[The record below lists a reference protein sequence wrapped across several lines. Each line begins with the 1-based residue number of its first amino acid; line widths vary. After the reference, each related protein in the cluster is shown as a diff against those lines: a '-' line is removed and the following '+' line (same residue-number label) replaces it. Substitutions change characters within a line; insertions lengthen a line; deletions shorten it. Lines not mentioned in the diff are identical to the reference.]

1 MNIALA
7 TLFLLILLYPGFIFR
22 RFYYTEE
29 FSREYFKQTIT
40 DLLVAAILPSA
51 LLHILGYYL
60 FINHRYNIDITTIG
74 TLLSGTSDGSKVT
87 AAFQSIYSHAG
98 KIVSYFI
105 GVSFL
110 AAVTGLGAKYIVRKT
125 KLDRK
130 LKLFRFQNEWH
141 YIFSGEILDFPRV
154 PGDADDISIRYV
166 DALIKSD
173 QGTIIYTG
181 ILADYVLSKDGGID
195 RIYLTNVK
203 RRYLK
208 DDKTTQ
214 SPNAETADERYY
226 YLPGQF
232 FIIPYSQ
239 VINLHITYYK
249 IEVTDQELTDELKKI
264 ETD

>member
-40 DLLVAAILPSA
+40 DLLVAAILPSM

-60 FINHRYNIDITTIG
+60 FINHRYNIDVATIG
-74 TLLSGTSDGSKVT
+74 TLLSGTSDGTKVT
-87 AAFQSIYSHAG
+87 AAFHNIYNNAG
-98 KIVSYFI
+98 KIISYFI
-105 GVSFL
+105 ALSFL
-110 AAVTGLGAKYIVRKT
+110 SALLGLFTKYVVRKL

-130 LKLFRFQNEWH
+130 FKLFRFQNEWH

-154 PGDADDISIRYV
+154 PGDASDISIRYIDV
-166 DALIKSD
+166 LVKSD

-208 DDKTTQ
+208 DDRLMNLD
-214 SPNAETADERYY
+214 SDEYDERYY
-226 YLPGQF
+226 HLPGQF
-232 FIIPYSQ
+232 FIIPYTQ
-239 VINLHITYYK
+239 IVNLHITYYK
-249 IEVTDQELTDELKKI
+249 IEVTDQELTNELENI
-264 ETD
+264 GTD

>member
-60 FINHRYNIDITTIG
+60 FISHRYNLNIATIG
-74 TLLSGTSDGSKVT
+74 TLLSGTSDGAKVT
-87 AAFQSIYSHAG
+87 AAFQNIYSNAG
-98 KIVSYFI
+98 KIVVYFI
-105 GVSFL
+105 CISLL
-110 AAVTGLGAKYIVRKT
+110 AALLGLLCKYIVRKA
-125 KLDRK
+125 KLDRRF
-130 LKLFRFQNEWH
+130 KLFRFQNEWH

-154 PGDADDISIRYV
+154 PGDASDISIRYI
-166 DALIKSD
+166 DALVKSD

-203 RRYLK
+203 RRYLR
-208 DDKTTQ
+208 DDKLNQ
-214 SPNAETADERYY
+214 PQENNDNDGRYY
-226 YLPGQF
+226 HLPGQF
-232 FIIPYSQ
+232 FIIPYTQ
-239 VINLHITYYK
+239 IVNLHITYYK
-249 IEVTDQELTDELKKI
+249 IEVTDDELTEELDNI
-264 ETD
+264 NTD

>member
-29 FSREYFKQTIT
+29 FSREYFKETIT
-40 DLLVAAILPSA
+40 DLLVAAILPSV
-51 LLHILGYYL
+51 LLHIIGYYL
-60 FINHRYNIDITTIG
+60 FISHRFNIDIATIG
-74 TLLSGTSDGSKVT
+74 TLLSGTSDGTKVT
-87 AAFQSIYSHAG
+87 AAFQSIYTNAG
-98 KIVSYFI
+98 KIVIYFI
-105 GVSFL
+105 GISFI
-110 AAVTGLGAKYIVRKT
+110 AGTAGLIAKYIVRKT

-141 YIFSGEILDFPRV
+141 YIFSGEILDYPRV
-154 PGDADDISIRYV
+154 PGDAADISIRYI
-166 DALIKSD
+166 DALIRSNE
-173 QGTIIYTG
+173 GTIIYTG

-208 DDKTTQ
+208 DDKAGT
-214 SPNAETADERYY
+214 AVTADADGRYY
-226 YLPGQF
+226 KLPGQF

-249 IEVTDQELTDELKKI
+249 IEVKKTDLTVKSSDR

>member
-40 DLLVAAILPSA
+40 DLLVAAILPST
-51 LLHILGYYL
+51 LLHIVGYYL
-60 FINHRYNIDITTIG
+60 FVRHHYTIDISTIG
-74 TLLSGTSDGSKVT
+74 TLLSGTSDGTKVT
-87 AAFQSIYSHAG
+87 AAFQSIYAHAPG
-98 KIVSYFI
+98 IVAYFI
-105 GVSFL
+105 AVSIL
-110 AAVTGLGAKYIVRKT
+110 AALSGLLAKYIVRKA
-125 KLDRK
+125 KLDRRF
-130 LKLFRFQNEWH
+130 KLFRFQNEWH

-154 PGDADDISIRYV
+154 PGDASNISIRYI
-166 DALIKSD
+166 DALVKSD

-203 RRYLK
+203 RRYLR
-208 DDKTTQ
+208 DDKANQ
-214 SPNAETADERYY
+214 PQENNDLDERYY

-232 FIIPYSQ
+232 FIIPYTQ
-239 VINLHITYYK
+239 IINLHITYYK
-249 IEVTDQELTDELKKI
+249 IEVTDDELTEELDSI
-264 ETD
+264 STD

>member
-29 FSREYFKQTIT
+29 FSKEYFKQSIT
-40 DLLVAAILPSA
+40 DLLVAAILPSV
-51 LLHILGYYL
+51 LLHIAGYYL
-60 FINHRYNIDITTIG
+60 FIHPRYSIHITTIG
-74 TLLSGTSDGSKVT
+74 TLLSGTSDGTKVT
-87 AAFQSIYSHAG
+87 DAFEGIYAQARSIV
-98 KIVSYFI
+98 IYFI
-105 GVSFL
+105 GVSLL
-110 AAVTGLGAKYIVRKT
+110 AAIAGLGAKYIVRSA

-154 PGDADDISIRYV
+154 PGNPDDISIRYI
-166 DALIKSD
+166 DALVKSD
-173 QGTIIYTG
+173 SGTIIYTG

-208 DDKTTQ
+208 DDKPVI
-214 SPNAETADERYY
+214 SKEVKRKI
-226 YLPGQF
+226 G
-232 FIIPYSQ
+232 IITCPVSFLYF
-239 VINLHITYYK
+239 HIHKSSTCILLITK
-249 IEVTDQELTDELKKI
+249 
-264 ETD
+264 

>member
-51 LLHILGYYL
+51 LLHIAGYFL
-60 FINHRYNIDITTIG
+60 FVQHRYNIDISTIG
-74 TLLSGTSDGSKVT
+74 TLLSGTSDGVKVT
-87 AAFQSIYSHAG
+87 AAFQNIYANAG
-98 KIVSYFI
+98 KIVIYFI
-105 GVSFL
+105 AVSIL
-110 AAVTGLGAKYIVRKT
+110 AALCGLLAKYIVRKL

-130 LKLFRFQNEWH
+130 FKLFRFQNEWH

-154 PGDADDISIRYV
+154 PGDASDISIRYI
-166 DALIKSD
+166 DALVKSD

-203 RRYLK
+203 RRYLR
-208 DDKTTQ
+208 DDKMNQ
-214 SPNAETADERYY
+214 PQEADNDERYY

-232 FIIPYSQ
+232 FIIPYLQ

-249 IEVTDQELTDELKKI
+249 IEVTDDELTEELYNI
-264 ETD
+264 STD

>member
-40 DLLVAAILPSA
+40 DLLVAAILPSV

-60 FINHRYNIDITTIG
+60 FVSQRYNIDIATIG
-74 TLLSGTSDGSKVT
+74 TLLSGTSDGAKVT
-87 AAFQSIYSHAG
+87 AAFQSIYQNAG
-98 KIVSYFI
+98 KIISYFI
-105 GVSFL
+105 CISVL
-110 AAVTGLGAKYIVRKT
+110 AAILGLAFKYIVRKG

-130 LKLFRFQNEWH
+130 FKLFRFQNEWH
-141 YIFSGEILDFPRV
+141 YIFSGEILDFPGV
-154 PGDADDISIRYV
+154 PGDASDISIRYI
-166 DALIKSD
+166 DALVKSD

-208 DDKTTQ
+208 DDKLNQ
-214 SPNAETADERYY
+214 PVQAEDTDERYY

-239 VINLHITYYK
+239 IVNLHITYYK
-249 IEVTDQELTDELKKI
+249 IEVTDQELTNELQGI
-264 ETD
+264 GTD

>member
-7 TLFLLILLYPGFIFR
+7 TLFLLVLLYPGFIFR

-51 LLHILGYYL
+51 FLHIAGYFL
-60 FINHRYNIDITTIG
+60 FIRHHYTIDVATIG
-74 TLLSGTSDGSKVT
+74 TLLSGTSDGARVT
-87 AAFQSIYSHAG
+87 AAFQSIYVHAMG
-98 KIVSYFI
+98 IVSYFI
-105 GVSFL
+105 AVSFL
-110 AAVTGLGAKYIVRKT
+110 AAIGGLMAKYVVRKL

-130 LKLFRFQNEWH
+130 FKLFRFQNEWH

-154 PGDADDISIRYV
+154 PGNADDISIRYI
-166 DALIKSD
+166 DALVKSD

-181 ILADYVLSKDGGID
+181 ILADYVLSRDGGID

-208 DDKTTQ
+208 DDRTGDALD
-214 SPNAETADERYY
+214 NETDERYY

-232 FIIPYSQ
+232 FIIPYTQ
-239 VINLHITYYK
+239 IINLHITYYK
-249 IEVTDQELTDELKKI
+249 IEVTDVELTEELDNI
-264 ETD
+264 STD

>member
-7 TLFLLILLYPGFIFR
+7 TLFLLVILYPGFIFR

-51 LLHILGYYL
+51 LLHIVGYFL
-60 FINHRYNIDITTIG
+60 FIRHHYTIDVATIG
-74 TLLSGTSDGSKVT
+74 TLLSGTSDGARVT
-87 AAFQSIYSHAG
+87 AAFQSIYTHAMG
-98 KIVSYFI
+98 IVSYFI
-105 GVSFL
+105 AVSFL
-110 AAVTGLGAKYIVRKT
+110 AAVGGLITKYIVRKL

-130 LKLFRFQNEWH
+130 FKLFRFQNEWH

-154 PGDADDISIRYV
+154 PGNADDISIRYIDV
-166 DALIKSD
+166 LVKSD

-181 ILADYVLSKDGGID
+181 ILADYVLSKDSGID

-208 DDKTTQ
+208 DDRNYEALENE
-214 SPNAETADERYY
+214 PDERYY

-239 VINLHITYYK
+239 IINLHITYYK
-249 IEVTDQELTDELKKI
+249 IEITDDELTEELDNI
-264 ETD
+264 NTD

>member
-1 MNIALA
+1 MNISLA
-7 TLFLLILLYPGFIFR
+7 TLFLLVLLYPGFIFR

-51 LLHILGYYL
+51 LLHIAGYFL
-60 FINHRYNIDITTIG
+60 FVRHRYNIDIVTIG
-74 TLLSGTSDGSKVT
+74 TLLSGTSDGARVT
-87 AAFQSIYSHAG
+87 AAFQSIYVHAAG
-98 KIVSYFI
+98 IVSYFI
-105 GVSFL
+105 AVSAL
-110 AAVTGLGAKYIVRKT
+110 AAIAGLIAKYIVRKL

-130 LKLFRFQNEWH
+130 FKLFRFQNEWH

-154 PGDADDISIRYV
+154 PGNADDISIRYI
-166 DALIKSD
+166 DALVKSD

-208 DDKTTQ
+208 DDRT
-214 SPNAETADERYY
+214 NEVLENETDERYY

-232 FIIPYSQ
+232 FIIPYTQ
-239 VINLHITYYK
+239 IINLHITYYK
-249 IEVTDQELTDELKKI
+249 IEVTDVELTEELDNI
-264 ETD
+264 STD

>member
-7 TLFLLILLYPGFIFR
+7 TLFLLVLLYPGFIFR

-40 DLLVAAILPSA
+40 DLLVAAILPST
-51 LLHILGYYL
+51 LLHIAGYFL
-60 FINHRYNIDITTIG
+60 LIRHRYVIDIATIG
-74 TLLSGTSDGSKVT
+74 TLLSGTSDGTKVT
-87 AAFQSIYSHAG
+87 AAFQNIYANAG
-98 KIVSYFI
+98 KIVIYFI
-105 GVSFL
+105 AISIVAAL
-110 AAVTGLGAKYIVRKT
+110 AGLAAKYIVRKL

-130 LKLFRFQNEWH
+130 FKLFRFQNEWH

-154 PGDADDISIRYV
+154 PGDASDISIRYI
-166 DALIKSD
+166 DALVKSD

-181 ILADYVLSKDGGID
+181 ILADYVLSQDGGID

-203 RRYLK
+203 RRYLR
-208 DDKTTQ
+208 DDKMNQ
-214 SPNAETADERYY
+214 PQENSDNDERYY

-232 FIIPYSQ
+232 FIIPYAQ

-249 IEVTDQELTDELKKI
+249 IEVTDDELTEELDNI
-264 ETD
+264 STD

>member
-40 DLLVAAILPSA
+40 DLLVAAILPST
-51 LLHILGYYL
+51 LLHIMGYYL
-60 FINHRYNIDITTIG
+60 LVRHRYTIDITTIG
-74 TLLSGTSDGSKVT
+74 TLLSGTSDGAKVT
-87 AAFQSIYSHAG
+87 TAFQSIYAHAPG
-98 KIVSYFI
+98 IISYFI
-105 GVSFL
+105 AVSAL
-110 AAVTGLGAKYIVRKT
+110 AAFAGLAAKYIVRKL

-130 LKLFRFQNEWH
+130 FKLFRFQNEWH

-154 PGDADDISIRYV
+154 PGDASDISIRYI
-166 DALIKSD
+166 DALVKSD

-181 ILADYVLSKDGGID
+181 ILADYVLSHDGGID

-208 DDKTTQ
+208 DDKTNQ
-214 SPNAETADERYY
+214 PQEADNDERYY
-226 YLPGQF
+226 YLPGAVF
-232 FIIPYSQ
+232 YHSVFAG
-239 VINLHITYYK
+239 H
-249 IEVTDQELTDELKKI
+249 
-264 ETD
+264 